1 MKRGRRKLKKAMV
14 KRKLVKFL
22 QAEEREESEWP
33 LRSDQLP

>member
-22 QAEEREESEWP
+22 QAEGMGKSRIASQ
-33 LRSDQLP
+33 R